1 MSQALPIPRP
11 LAPLASLAGLRAAP
25 LRRIMAGL
33 ERGSLEVTTPDGVRV
48 AHRAVLPG
56 PEASIVL
63 HRWRA
68 LRRLALG
75 GDVAF
80 AEAYGDGDWSSRDL
94 ATLVELAAVNGPTL
108 DRRIGG
114 TLLSRIGNRL
124 AHLRRAN
131 TRAGSARNIIAHYDL
146 GNDFFA
152 AWLDPG
158 MSYSSG
164 LYRDAETTLDD
175 AQAAKQD
182 RAMALL
188 DLRSRES
195 VLEIGIG
202 WGGLAERI
210 LTAHGGR
217 LTGITLSPSQLAWS
231 QDRMARAGLAG
242 RADLRLQDYREVSGQ
257 FDRIL
262 SIEMLEAVGEAY
274 WPTYFR
280 ALRDRLAPGGVAV
293 LQVITIAEQR
303 YAAYRRGADFIQ
315 RHIFPG
321 GMLPTP
327 RILHDLAANAGLRI
341 DHAETFGESYARTL
355 ADWHRRFVQA
365 LPDVAR
371 CGLDERFQRLWRYYL
386 GYCEGGFRAGAI
398 DVGFYRLRRAEDRS

>member
-1 MSQALPIPRP
+1 MSQALRIPLTALPI
-11 LAPLASLAGLRAAP
+11 ASLAGLRAAP
-25 LRRIMAGL
+25 LRRVMAGL
-33 ERGSLEVTTPDGVRV
+33 TRGSLEVTTPDGLHVV
-48 AHRAVLPG
+48 HRAPLPG

-75 GDVAF
+75 GDIAF
-80 AEAYGDGDWSSRDL
+80 AEAYGDGDWSSPDL
-94 ATLVELAAVNGPTL
+94 ASVVELAAVNGPTL

-114 TLLSRIGNRL
+114 TILSRIGNRI

-131 TRAGSARNIIAHYDL
+131 TRAGSSRNIIAHYDL

-158 MSYSSG
+158 MTYSSG
-164 LYRDAETTLDD
+164 IYRSAGTTLEE
-175 AQAAKQD
+175 AQTAKQD
-182 RAMALL
+182 RAIELL
-188 DLRSRES
+188 DLRGGES

-210 LTAHGGR
+210 LAAHDGR
-217 LTGITLSPSQLAWS
+217 LTGVTLSPSQLAWA
-231 QDRMARAGLAG
+231 RERLARAGLAA
-242 RADLRLQDYREVSGQ
+242 RAELRLQDYRDVAGT
-257 FDRIL
+257 FDRIV

-274 WPTYFR
+274 WPAYFR
-280 ALRDRLAPGGVAV
+280 TLRERLAPGGVAV
-293 LQVITIAEQR
+293 LQVITIAEER

-327 RILHDLAANAGLRI
+327 RIVQEMAASAGLRL
-341 DHAETFGESYARTL
+341 DHEETFGASYARTL
-355 ADWHRRFVQA
+355 ADWHRRFLRA
-365 LPDVAR
+365 LPEVAR

-386 GYCEGGFRAGAI
+386 AYCEGGFRAGAI
-398 DVGFYRLRRAEDRS
+398 DVGFYRLRREEDAR